1 MVYGDSSHAML
12 AIHMFHG
19 LTPPKDWVNP
29 IPVFFSYGDACMA
42 PPVGRM
48 TLASKIEESALF
60 SLLALKFQQ
69 MGKLS
74 WNSLE

>member
-1 MVYGDSSHAML
+1 M

-19 LTPPKDWVNP
+19 TPPQGLGKSNP
-29 IPVFFSYGDACMA
+29 SFFSYGDARMA

>member
-1 MVYGDSSHAML
+1 
-12 AIHMFHG
+12 
-19 LTPPKDWVNP
+19 
-29 IPVFFSYGDACMA
+29 
-42 PPVGRM
+42 M